1 MAWPCEAMPLPISAA
16 NGAKIPV
23 VLLVEDEFFVRYDI
37 ASCLREAGY
46 VVVESA
52 NGEEAIAHCR
62 SGARIDMVFTDINLC
77 GSTTGWDVAE
87 CFRMERPDT
96 LLLYMSGNCVDLE
109 RCVPGSVFVAKPLQH
124 SDILNACQ
132 RLRGK

>member
-1 MAWPCEAMPLPISAA
+1 LAWLCEAMPLPISAA

-62 SGARIDMVFTDINLC
+62 SGARIDMVF

-109 RCVPGSVFVAKPLQH
+109 RCVHGSVFVAKPLQH

-132 RLRGK
+132 RLPGK